1 MSDQHLFENIS
12 EDWVKELEALDTRVT
27 ELIGETSLS
36 PKNKKELQ
44 ERVHK
49 SLSLTVRATPLSR
62 KTMRKKHENN
72 RRRGKAH

>member
-44 ERVHK
+44 ERVHQVIVTY
-49 SLSLTVRATPLSR
+49 SPGNTP
-62 KTMRKKHENN
+62 KPEDDEE
-72 RRRGKAH
+72 KA